1 MTPDE
6 IRDWWVDN
14 EGAGEDD
21 EYAHHPSDVYET
33 EQGFG
38 VVLCILD
45 EEDEDEQADYI
56 LAVRNSLSAFFEE
69 HPELKGRLR
78 VALDFDDVDTLRDAT
93 DDDLAA
99 ARSATEKFW
108 HQWRPTLPGPMR
120 RQARPRMFR

>member
-14 EGAGEDD
+14 EGAGEDE

-78 VALDFDDVDTLRDAT
+78 VALDFDDGSDGEELVQS
-93 DDDLAA
+93 AA
-99 ARSATEKFW
+99 FW
-108 HQWRPTLPGPMR
+108 EGDELVHEAG
-120 RQARPRMFR
+120 